1 MTDAMA
7 RTFRPLQPL
16 KGWRRVAV
24 QAWRP
29 PHDPSVYATLDV
41 PMAPALAYLDR
52 LRAETG
58 VRVTVT
64 HLVARGVALAIRH
77 NPQLNGIVARGRIM
91 LRDSVDIFLQV
102 AIEGGGDLSGIKIA
116 RADEKDV
123 LEIAQEMEAR
133 VTRLRQRR
141 DRKVERTKSILDRLP
156 LRLLGHFLRLVS
168 YLVSD
173 LGTHIARL

>member
-41 PMAPALAYLDR
+41 PMAPALAYPDR

-116 RADEKDV
+116 RADEKSV
-123 LEIAQEMEAR
+123 LEIAREMEAR
-133 VTRLRQRR
+133 VERLRARR
-141 DRKVERTKSILDRLP
+141 DRKTERTKSLLNSIPLP
-156 LRLLGHFLRLVS
+156 LIGPIMRTIA
-168 YLVSD
+168 YLVY
-173 LGTHIARL
+173 

>member
-29 PHDPSVYATLDV
+29 PHDPSVYATLDA
-41 PMAPALAYLDR
+41 PMGPALAYLDR
-52 LRAETG
+52 LRAATG

-77 NPQLNGIVARGRIM
+77 NPQLNGIVARGRI
-91 LRDSVDIFLQV
+91 LWPQPQCGPQKAARPIVLV
-102 AIEGGGDLSGIKIA
+102 A
-116 RADEKDV
+116 
-123 LEIAQEMEAR
+123 
-133 VTRLRQRR
+133 RQRR
-141 DRKVERTKSILDRLP
+141 IRARGKV
-156 LRLLGHFLRLVS
+156 
-168 YLVSD
+168 
-173 LGTHIARL
+173 